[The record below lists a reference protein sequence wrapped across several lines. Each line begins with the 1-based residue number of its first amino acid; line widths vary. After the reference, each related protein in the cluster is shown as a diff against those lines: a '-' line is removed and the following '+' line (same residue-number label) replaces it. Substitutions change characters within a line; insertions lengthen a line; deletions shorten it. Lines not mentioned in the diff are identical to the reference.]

1 MMKVACGSGLELI
14 YEFLL
19 TDEMANRPD
28 VLKVSKLKVVK
39 VENNIYPLVYSYGCD
54 CFHASG

>member
-28 VLKVSKLKVVK
+28 ELKVSKLKVV
-39 VENNIYPLVYSYGCD
+39 VLENISVPW
-54 CFHASG
+54 